1 VCCLLNLQLFP
12 DFVFIL
18 WLQRV
23 NLDLKKFDELDCVIQ
38 GIHFIDQHNPKC
50 ECYYFSHP
58 DDAEHCEKVP
68 YDFRNPY
75 PYLVV
80 NIGSGVSILSVR
92 SPTDYRRATGTR

>member
-1 VCCLLNLQLFP
+1 MNIMLM
-12 DFVFIL
+12 
-18 WLQRV
+18 WLCFLKRV
-23 NLDLKKFDELDCVIQ
+23 NLELRKFDELDCLIQ

-50 ECYYFSHP
+50 ECYYFSN
-58 DDAEHCEKVP
+58 AEDQESWEKKP

-92 SPTDYRRATGTR
+92 SMTDYKRVSGTR